1 MANLMK
7 NPIEWRKRDSEKLAV
22 ANALRKH
29 LIDVER
35 QKAYAI
41 AYTRNVKMLQM

>member
-7 NPIEWRKRDSEKLAV
+7 NPIEWRKREIGRLTV
-22 ANALRKH
+22 ANTLRKH
-29 LIDVER
+29 LIEIER

-41 AYTRNVKMLQM
+41 TYIHNLKTQQI